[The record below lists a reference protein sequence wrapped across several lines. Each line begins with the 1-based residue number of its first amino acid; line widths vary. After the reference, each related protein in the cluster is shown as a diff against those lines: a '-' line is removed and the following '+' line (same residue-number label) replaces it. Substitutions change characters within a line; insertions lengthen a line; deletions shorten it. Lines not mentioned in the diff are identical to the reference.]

1 MEVAEEFGDC
11 TIVCVDSMCVYRGME
26 IGTASPTRADRERV
40 PHELVDLVDHGTEF
54 SVQRC
59 QREAKAAIDRAAAS
73 GRQALLVG
81 GTGLY
86 HRAVID
92 DFEIPGQYEEVAEA
106 LRERFLE
113 VGPEGLFKELEA
125 LDPLAA
131 SRMEPP
137 NSRRIIRALEVTI
150 GAKRPFS
157 SFGPGLPAYPD
168 TGITQVGINFDRTF
182 SDAAITA
189 RVDAM
194 VAAGFIDEVAALL
207 ATGIPFSRTSAQAVG
222 YPQFVSYLEG
232 SCSID
237 EAKSATVAATRQ
249 LARRQW
255 AWFRRDPRITWYE
268 RSEIARGL
276 AEALRMNRRSAR
288 D

>member
-11 TIVCVDSMCVYRGME
+11 TIVCVDSMCVYRGMQ
-26 IGTASPTRADRERV
+26 IGTASPTHEDRTRV
-40 PHELVDLVDHGTEF
+40 PHELVDLVDHHTEF
-54 SVQRC
+54 SVQRF
-59 QREAKAAIDRAAAS
+59 QREAKAAMDRAARS

-92 DFEIPGQYEEVAEA
+92 DFEIPGQYPDVAES
-106 LRERFLE
+106 LRTRLDAE
-113 VGPEGLFKELEA
+113 GPEGLFMELVE

-131 SRMEPP
+131 SRMEPT
-137 NSRRIIRALEVTI
+137 NARRIVRALEVTL

-157 SFGPGLPAYPD
+157 SFGPGLSAYPAS
-168 TGITQVGINFDRTF
+168 GITQIGIRYDREV

-194 VAAGFIDEVAALL
+194 VTGGFVEEVAELL
-207 ATGIPFSRTSAQAVG
+207 ATGLPFSRTAAQAVG
-222 YPQFVSYLEG
+222 YAQFTTYLEG
-232 SCSID
+232 NCSLE
-237 EAKSATVAATRQ
+237 EAKSATVVATRH

-255 AWFRRDPRITWYE
+255 VWFRRDPRITWYD
-268 RSEIARGL
+268 RSDIARGL
-276 AEALRMNRRSAR
+276 AEALRANRDSAR

>member
-11 TIVCVDSMCVYRGME
+11 TIVCVDSMCVYRGMQ
-26 IGTASPTRADRERV
+26 IGTASPTLDERDRV
-40 PHELVDLVDHGTEF
+40 PHELVDLVDHSTEF
-54 SVQRC
+54 SVQRF
-59 QREAKAAIDRAAAS
+59 QREAKAAMARAS
-73 GRQALLVG
+73 VRGRQALLVG

-92 DFEIPGQYEEVAEA
+92 DFEIPGQYEEVAA
-106 LRERFLE
+106 RLRERLLE
-113 VGPEGLFKELEA
+113 EGPEALFNELEA

-131 SRMEPP
+131 SRMEPT
-137 NSRRIIRALEVTI
+137 NSRRIVRALEVTL
-150 GAKRPFS
+150 GAERPFS
-157 SFGPGLPAYPD
+157 SFGPGLAAYPES
-168 TGITQVGINFDRTF
+168 GITQVGIRFDREF

-194 VAAGFIDEVAALL
+194 VAGGFVEEVAELL
-207 ATGIPFSRTSAQAVG
+207 ATGLPFSRTSAQAVG

-232 SCSID
+232 RCSLE
-237 EAKSATVAATRQ
+237 EAKIATVTATRH

-255 AWFRRDPRITWYE
+255 AWFRRDPRITWYD
-268 RSEIARGL
+268 RADIARGL
-276 AEALRMNRRSAR
+276 TEALRMNRRSAR